1 MQTEP
6 IVLPRIV
13 QAKYRIGVAQDGPVI
28 GTVGK
33 IRFRFFMD
41 RRYAAIALGQE
52 ASNLANVSLHLQT
65 GLYSVT
71 PDKVEDLELTPVQ
84 KELEPGDFESYASQ
98 AMQNE

>member
-1 MQTEP
+1 MATEP

-13 QAKYRIGVAQDGPVI
+13 QAKCRIGIAQDGPVI

-41 RRYAAIALGQE
+41 RQHAAIALAQE
-52 ASNLANVSLHLQT
+52 ASNLSNVSLHLQT
-65 GLYSVT
+65 GLFSVT

-84 KELEPGDFESYASQ
+84 TELEPGDFESYSTK
-98 AMQNE
+98 AMENE